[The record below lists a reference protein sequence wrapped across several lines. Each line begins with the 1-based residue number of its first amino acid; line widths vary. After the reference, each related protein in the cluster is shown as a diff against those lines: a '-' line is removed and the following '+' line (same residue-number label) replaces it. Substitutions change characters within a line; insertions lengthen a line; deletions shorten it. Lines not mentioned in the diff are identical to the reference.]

1 MAKYGQDSSLKNSF
15 LPKNEGNKM
24 GLTVNTNL
32 TAMSAANSLNRT
44 QGQLSLTLSRVS
56 SGMRV
61 TKAADDAAGS
71 AVAMNLKTE
80 ARSGRQAIRNA
91 NDGVSVIQTAESAT
105 KEVLNILDRM
115 RELAVQSSSDTLED
129 GERAYI
135 DAEFHQLSDEVE
147 RIAESSEFN
156 DLKLS
161 NGDNAELEVQVGV
174 DASSN
179 SRVSITLGNLK
190 TSNLSVQTTDIDL
203 TQASTSQT
211 AITEIDEAIDSVN
224 SIRAS
229 YGAVQNRLDS
239 SIRNMTTYVESLSAA
254 ASQIVDADYAHE
266 TAEMTRL
273 QVMQQAGVA
282 ALGQARGIN
291 QSVVSLLG

>member
-1 MAKYGQDSSLKNSF
+1 MS
-15 LPKNEGNKM
+15 
-24 GLTVNTNL
+24 LTVNTNL
-32 TAMSAANSLNRT
+32 SAMSAANSLNQT
-44 QGQLSLTLSRVS
+44 QGKLSLTLSRVS

-71 AVAMNLKTE
+71 SVAMNLKTQ

-115 RELAVQSSSDTLED
+115 RELAVQSSSETLED

-135 DAEFHQLSDEVE
+135 DEEFHQLSDEVE
-147 RIAESSEFN
+147 RIAQSSEFN
-156 DLKLS
+156 DLQLADGTNTS
-161 NGDNAELEVQVGV
+161 IEVQVGV

-179 SRVSITLGNLK
+179 SRVSISLGNL
-190 TSNLSVQTTDIDL
+190 TASNLTVQTTDIDL
-203 TQASTSQT
+203 TQASTAQSS
-211 AITEIDEAIDSVN
+211 ITTIDAALDSVN
-224 SIRAS
+224 SIRAG

-282 ALGQARGIN
+282 ALSQARGIN

>member
-1 MAKYGQDSSLKNSF
+1 
-15 LPKNEGNKM
+15 M

-32 TAMSAANSLNRT
+32 AAMSAANSLNST
-44 QGQLSLTLSRVS
+44 QGQLSNTLARVS
-56 SGMRV
+56 SGLRV

-71 AVAMNLKTE
+71 AVAMNLKTN

-91 NDGVSVIQTAESAT
+91 NDGISVIQTAESAT

-115 RELAVQSSSDTLED
+115 RELSVQSSSETLED

-147 RIAESSEFN
+147 RIAQSSEFN
-156 DLKLS
+156 DIQLS
-161 NGDNAELEVQVGV
+161 DGTNTTLDVQVGV

-179 SRVSITLGNLK
+179 SRVSISLGNLT
-190 TSNLSVQTTDIDL
+190 TSNLSVETSDIDL

-211 AITEIDEAIDSVN
+211 AITTIDAAIDSVN
-224 SIRAS
+224 SIRAD
-229 YGAVQNRLDS
+229 YGAVQNRLES
-239 SIRNMTTYVESLSAA
+239 SVNNMNTYVESLSAA
-254 ASQIVDADYAHE
+254 ASQIIDADYAHE